1 MDMNQTPLA
10 NRYAIG
16 LFGRRNAGKSSLFNA
31 LAGQPIAV
39 TSDIPGT
46 TTDPV

>member
-16 LFGRRNAGKSSLFNA
+16 LFGRRNAGKSSLSRLTVN
-31 LAGQPIAV
+31 P
-39 TSDIPGT
+39 SP
-46 TTDPV
+46 